1 MEFLTVGRIV
11 NTHGI
16 KGEVRVLP
24 RTDFP
29 ETRFRPGSK
38 LYIDLPGRP
47 LDQWEVESSR
57 THKNMYLVRF
67 KGIDDI
73 NEAEKFKGA
82 WLRVPRSEKVDLEED
97 EYYFHEI
104 IGCHVLTEDGES
116 IGTVTEIWQPGAN
129 DVWVVKTADK
139 RDVLIPA
146 VSEVVLDVD
155 RDKKEIVIRPLE
167 GML

>member
-1 MEFLTVGRIV
+1 MYCRVRIFLKPVFALAASCISIFLADRSINGKWSPAARIK
-11 NTHGI
+11 TCI
-16 KGEVRVLP
+16 W
-24 RTDFP
+24 
-29 ETRFRPGSK
+29 SA
-38 LYIDLPGRP
+38 
-47 LDQWEVESSR
+47 
-57 THKNMYLVRF
+57 F

-155 RDKKEIVIRPLE
+155 GDKKRS
-167 GML
+167 